1 MKEII
6 KRVKPTSY
14 NSLLGWLK
22 WRHLWFAISILTAL
36 MAAMITILVIGLCW
50 MQFSLYFSVGL
61 AAIILYFLI
70 PKRWGIFGISMSI
83 IILGLYILFIMVSG
97 IFYQPLNCLMS
108 SCLSICAV
116 YAILKDRERW
126 QRLAVMGIFVLVGV
140 FCLFHNDIIG
150 PMEFMIRDRPIDM
163 PSQWL
168 HCYRLFWAGIFIKT
182 STFSASIL
190 SILFLFIVSIYKK
203 HMDILKTFYDSVK
216 FGL

>member
-1 MKEII
+1 MKKTI
-6 KRVKPTSY
+6 KRVIPTSY
-14 NSLLGWLK
+14 SSLLK
-22 WRHLWFAISILTAL
+22 IKRALWYAISILTAFG
-36 MAAMITILVIGLCW
+36 AAMITILIIGLCW

-70 PKRWGIFGISMSI
+70 PKRWGVFGISMSI
-83 IILGLYILFIMVSG
+83 IFSGLYILFIMVSG

-116 YAILKDRERW
+116 YAILKNREHW
-126 QRLAVMGIFVLVGV
+126 QWLAVMGIFLIAGA

-150 PMEFMIRDRPIDM
+150 PMEFMIRDMPIDM

-168 HCYRLFWAGIFIKT
+168 HCYRFFWAGIFIKM

-190 SILFLFIVSIYKK
+190 SILFLFIVSIYKR
-203 HMDILKTFYDSVK
+203 HMDILKTFYESVK
-216 FGL
+216 LGL